1 MKEMKPG
8 SRIVNQS
15 YARVYAATAFSFA
28 VSEHDGQLVFGLLDT
43 DDPETLRAE
52 GRLLLST
59 KAAVALCEL
68 LTRSLAQLEQ
78 QLKAGRTVQ

>member
-1 MKEMKPG
+1 MKETKIA

-28 VSEHDGQLVFGLLDT
+28 VSENDGQLVFGLLDT
-43 DDPETLRAE
+43 EDPETLRAE
-52 GRLLLST
+52 GRLLLSIT
-59 KAAVALCEL
+59 AARALHGL
-68 LTRSLAQLEQ
+68 LGRSLEQLEA